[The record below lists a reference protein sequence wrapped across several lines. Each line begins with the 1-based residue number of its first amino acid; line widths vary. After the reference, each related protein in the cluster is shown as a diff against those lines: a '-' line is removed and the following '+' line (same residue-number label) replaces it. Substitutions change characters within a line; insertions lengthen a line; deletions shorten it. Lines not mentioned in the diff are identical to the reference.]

1 VAEYPENKCVNA
13 LLFGDNWFCQIEE
26 ILAAPASAVL
36 PASLPLKCIK
46 LLSCLQ
52 QPQERG
58 NAS

>member
-1 VAEYPENKCVNA
+1 MQWQSTLKINVSM
-13 LLFGDNWFCQIEE
+13 LFFLGDNWFCQIEE

-52 QPQERG
+52 QP
-58 NAS
+58 